1 MCPQRKVIRFKQ
13 THQPNTASF
22 SNTSLPLFG
31 RFLKKI
37 YDEVKT
43 RNVLHFHKVT
53 KLPPCNPSIV
63 DKSTILQFLFS
74 LLTDSNYGPLRRVC
88 VCACVN
94 DCFLLKVQLQLVLY
108 WNHTQTYRAWYSII
122 SPISHIGIK
131 EVLIYP
137 EVRCY
142 LPQVCVSL

>member
-88 VCACVN
+88 VCVCKRLFPVEGSASIG
-94 DCFLLKVQLQLVLY
+94 FILEP
-108 WNHTQTYRAWYSII
+108 HTDIQS
-122 SPISHIGIK
+122 
-131 EVLIYP
+131 V
-137 EVRCY
+137 V
-142 LPQVCVSL
+142 